1 MRDFS
6 RARNRMVDT
15 QIARRGINDPHVL
28 QAMRRV
34 PREAFVDP
42 GFEEFAYEDSPLSIG
57 EGQTISQ
64 PYIVARMIEAAALRL
79 GETVL
84 DVGAG
89 SGYAAAVASQIAKR
103 VFAIERHR
111 TLGESAR
118 KRLQDF
124 GYDNIDVRIGDGTK
138 GWPEAAPFDV
148 ILVAAG
154 GPKVPGAL
162 KEQLTI
168 GGRPVMPVGLD
179 EWSQTLRKLTR
190 MSETAFEAEDFGS
203 VMFVPLISE

>member
-6 RARNRMVDT
+6 RARNRMVDM

-28 QAMRRV
+28 KAMRRV
-34 PREAFVDP
+34 PREAFVDR
-42 GFEEFAYEDSPLSIG
+42 GLERSAYEDSPLSIG

-64 PYIVARMIEAAALRL
+64 PYIVARMIEAAALRP

-89 SGYAAAVASQIAKR
+89 SGYAAAVASLIADH
-103 VFAIERHR
+103 VFAIERHG

-118 KRLQDF
+118 KRLQEL
-124 GYDNIDVRIGDGTK
+124 GYDNIDLRIGDGTK

-154 GPKVPGAL
+154 GPKVPWCAEGAVDHRWSP
-162 KEQLTI
+162 
-168 GGRPVMPVGLD
+168 GDASRP
-179 EWSQTLRKLTR
+179 
-190 MSETAFEAEDFGS
+190 
-203 VMFVPLISE
+203 